1 MCTQYKGKPSN
12 SHIRP
17 MVTNPLYDTGENI
30 YEELPDPEVENGQ
43 VYMDMAPPLPSAR
56 NEKCPT
62 ITSAPPEKESAS
74 DSIGTSLTPEI
85 KQGKF
90 TMLNV
95 PRPRSTG
102 DLSSCSV
109 EDCYTVMSP
118 AGDLTMLPRNRH
130 SGSHNMASGGAGPTE
145 GRSTLHVI

>member
-1 MCTQYKGKPSN
+1 
-12 SHIRP
+12 
-17 MVTNPLYDTGENI
+17 MVTNPLYETGEDI
-30 YEELPDPEVENGQ
+30 YEELPDREVENGQ

-56 NEKCPT
+56 NEKCP
-62 ITSAPPEKESAS
+62 SAPPEKDSAIS
-74 DSIGTSLTPEI
+74 NKTGTSLTPERN
-85 KQGKF
+85 QDKF

-118 AGDLTMLPRNRH
+118 AGDVTVLPRNRH
-130 SGSHNMASGGAGPTE
+130 SGSHSMASGGAVSTE